1 MGLAIANGYGNVD
14 LTKTTLDGRYR
25 HVSGKRL
32 QPLCRSLGIKYA
44 EAVVGWTGNRRYGY
58 RPVMDGVVVS
68 ARSSAKLLAAIQAR
82 QLRNP
87 PEKLEQAR
95 RRREERRLGRLET
108 AGIENPNSY
117 TAKWFER
124 GEIDAFEAQ
133 LIQFKA
139 EYRHLFTDY
148 DSLVEQ
154 LRSEARQYKGEM
166 RRMAMED
173 VQRDAREMCS
183 EEPIP
188 DKWEEYLATY
198 GFPYP
203 EIAKRL
209 SQVLKS
215 CEQAH
220 PVWFCEAVLA
230 LKRSDHCLDNLTY
243 EAIRDAIDQWRSHR
257 MADA

>member
-1 MGLAIANGYGNVD
+1 MVLAIANGYGNVD
-14 LTKTTLDGRYR
+14 LTKTALDGRYR

-32 QPLCRSLGIKYA
+32 QPLCRALGIKYA
-44 EAVVGWTGNRRYGY
+44 EAVVGWTGSGRYGY
-58 RPVMDGVVVS
+58 KPLMDGVVVS
-68 ARSSAKLLAAIQAR
+68 AKALPKLLAAIQAR
-82 QLRNP
+82 RMRNP

-95 RRREERRLGRLET
+95 RRREERRLARLEA
-108 AGIENPNSY
+108 AGINDPNSY

-124 GEIDAFEAQ
+124 GEIDALEAQ
-133 LIQFKA
+133 LIQFKVQ
-139 EYRHLFTDY
+139 YRHLFTDY
-148 DSLVEQ
+148 DSVVEQ
-154 LRSEARQYKGEM
+154 LRSEARQYKGEI
-166 RRMAMED
+166 RKMAMED

-198 GFPYP
+198 CFPFP
-203 EIAKRL
+203 EIALRL

-230 LKRSDHCLDNLTY
+230 LKRTDQCLDDLTY
-243 EAIRDAIDQWRSHR
+243 EAIRDAIEDWRNDR